1 MLRKRS
7 EGDGKFEHAYLG
19 RLVNMLTLKRTQVD
33 SRLRLKKERAET
45 WFTSLIS
52 RRGKVFMLTV
62 TSLNKTYHS
71 RAYYGNTT
79 MDAEVSLLMAN
90 QALVNISS

>member
-7 EGDGKFEHAYLG
+7 EGDGNFEHAYLG
-19 RLVNMLTLKRTQVD
+19 RLVNIFTLKRARVD
-33 SRLRLKKERAET
+33 SRLRLRKEHAET

-52 RRGKVFMLTV
+52 RKGKVFMLTV
-62 TSLNKTYHS
+62 TSLNKIYHS

-90 QALVNISS
+90 QALVVMSL